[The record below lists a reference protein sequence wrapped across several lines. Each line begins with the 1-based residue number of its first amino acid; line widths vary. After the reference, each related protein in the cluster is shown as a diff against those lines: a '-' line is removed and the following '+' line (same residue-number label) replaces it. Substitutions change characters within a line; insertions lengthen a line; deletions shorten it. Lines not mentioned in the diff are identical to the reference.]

1 MADCKEDKMQ
11 TELPDPPHPV
21 KFMENFS
28 TNLQK
33 LLKVQKLKPKEQE
46 N

>member
-11 TELPDPPHPV
+11 KELPDPPHPV

-28 TNLQK
+28 TNFRK
-33 LLKVQKLKPKEQE
+33 LLKGQNLKPKEQQ

>member
-1 MADCKEDKMQ
+1 MADCKEDTK
-11 TELPDPPHPV
+11 ELPDPPHPV
-21 KFMENFS
+21 KFLETFS

-33 LLKVQKLKPKEQE
+33 LLKVQKLKPKEQQ